1 MPLQYLAEGLKGSFP
16 FIADPKNIVV
26 ESLPGGGT
34 RTRIP
39 GRFSVC
45 DCINGN
51 GRRYSKGVWEKN
63 LQSGSLLTKS
73 IQENAAWGLLEHPKD
88 GQVTLQSPICIRTT
102 AAKLQEGKTSEGKPV
117 WEVVGEISIL
127 NPKLVPE
134 AARLT
139 AMIEEGYCPRVS
151 SRGFG
156 SLVRAADG
164 VDDVQEDYICEGWDV
179 VMKPSFESAVLSPAP
194 ESKTTA
200 ESVKP
205 AAAAAT
211 APISETIPPVT
222 TSNSQV
228 VPVTAIVTPGQAPA
242 AAAAPGVKVTLEAAE
257 QGAPVPTAG
266 AAAPVK
272 PTTES
277 SQNKVMNVN
286 EIKSQITSFRSV
298 DPSKLPPTRFAEGMS
313 QLGALHQ
320 EVANFVAE
328 DAKRSWQGQQLH
340 DEIKSVEQ
348 SWAETQLAPGKK
360 ATRLQEN
367 NTKLM
372 QVIKAVAQTALGFKN
387 RIGESIKQQNRQS
400 ALLAEVTERGQ
411 AWRQQARAMESEAI
425 KNKRRFMM
433 ASEALHQFADK
444 YKTDIT
450 EMGKAHLTLEFKDKI
465 NTPEFQA
472 VLKEATKPKALVPI
486 RLALEGKITLDVA
499 KSILEGKVSLDET
512 LKGLKGT
519 QSSAAPGKTNESKT
533 AAAPSATEGTKPAA
547 PATGSPTAPV
557 SEGVTI
563 ISQKPGDP
571 RGLTEAV
578 GMVERLSKATAA
590 A

>member
-1 MPLQYLAEGLKGSFP
+1 MALQYLAEGLKGSFP
-16 FIADPKNIVV
+16 FIADTKNIVV
-26 ESLPGGGT
+26 ESLPGGGS

-39 GRFSVC
+39 GRFSIC

-51 GRRYSKGVWEKN
+51 GRRYSRKVWEKN

-102 AAKLQEGKTSEGKPV
+102 SAKLQEAKDQEGKPV
-117 WEVVGEISIL
+117 WEVTGEISIL
-127 NPKLVPE
+127 NPRLVPE

-164 VDDVQEDYICEGWDV
+164 VDDVQEDYVCEGWDV
-179 VMKPSFESAVLSPAP
+179 VMKPSFESALLSPAP
-194 ESKTTA
+194 ESKTPATT
-200 ESVKP
+200 ESSKP
-205 AAAAAT
+205 ATAAPST
-211 APISETIPPVT
+211 PISETAPVT
-222 TSNSQV
+222 STSNNAVS
-228 VPVTAIVTPGQAPA
+228 VTTVVTPGQPPA
-242 AAAAPGVKVTLEAAE
+242 VTAIPGVKVNLEAAE
-257 QGAPVPTAG
+257 QGTQTPTAG
-266 AAAPVK
+266 APAPVK

-277 SQNKVMNVN
+277 SQDKAMNVN
-286 EIKSQITSFRSV
+286 EIKTQIASFRSV
-298 DPSKLPPTRFAEGMS
+298 DPSKLPPQRFAEGMS

-340 DEIKSVEQ
+340 DEIKAVET
-348 SWAETQLAPGKK
+348 SWAETQLAPGKMAHK
-360 ATRLQEN
+360 LQEN

-372 QVIKAVAQTALGFKN
+372 QVIKAVAQTAIGFKK
-387 RIGESIKQQNRQS
+387 RIGESLKQQNRQS

-411 AWRQQARAMESEAI
+411 AWRQQAKALESEAT
-425 KNKRRFMM
+425 KYKRRFMM

-450 EMGKAHLTLEFKDKI
+450 EMGKAHLNLEFKEKAT
-465 NTPEFQA
+465 TPEFQA
-472 VLKEATKPKALVPI
+472 LLKEATKPKALVPV
-486 RLALEGKITLDVA
+486 RLALEGKITVDVA
-499 KSILEGKVSLDET
+499 KSILGGKVSLDET
-512 LKGLKGT
+512 LKGLKGAST
-519 QSSAAPGKTNESKT
+519 AAPGKTNESKT
-533 AAAPSATEGTKPAA
+533 AAPSATEGTKPAA
-547 PATGSPTAPV
+547 PAAGNPTAPV

-563 ISQKPGDP
+563 ISVKPGDP

-578 GMVERLSKATAA
+578 GMVERLSKAAA